1 MSHLKQF
8 AAFVKKEKLDEFVAA
23 DLKMVQS
30 FNIPLLSL
38 FAHLTKEQLFDLTK
52 DGVIRFL
59 NSLIDGNEI
68 EVVTQR
74 LHDLEEDKLP
84 GIPRNAVSITDIL
97 LIYAA
102 QKISLITFIPAFTTE
117 SSAAID
123 LVFKLEMYYK
133 EVSEISQ
140 AILQKIQYEEQ
151 LKLVES
157 EEKYKDLFDNANDLI
172 HILDPAGQIL
182 YANNAWLKTLNY
194 SADELNGRQISSV
207 IAEEYLEIFIAYR
220 KKVLAGFD
228 DHDGISTCYV
238 GKDGK
243 RVFVEGHITCKF
255 KDGIPQYTRAIL
267 RDISKRKED
276 EQKLKFY
283 NEQLIEREEN
293 ITLLIQNAPDAVI
306 VIDEHSKII
315 LWNPKAETIFGW
327 TVDEVINKD
336 LAELIIPNE
345 YRAAHNSGMKRY
357 LATGEIRVLNTT
369 IEITA
374 LNKAGET
381 FFVSLT
387 ISKSRQ
393 AGQVVFI
400 AFIRDITQ
408 QKKNQLELESKRKQL
423 EKTNEELEQY
433 AWLASHDL
441 KEPLRKIMTFSDIL
455 LTQHLTDLPPAVQKH
470 LHKISD
476 STKRMNSLIEAI
488 MVYSNVPDNINL
500 FEKTDLNLLV
510 KEVIN
515 DLEVLVKTKNG
526 TVNFIGLPDID
537 AIKIQMRQLFQNLI
551 SNALKYS
558 KGDIEPVIDIT
569 SKIENGNCIISIK
582 DNGIGFHNQ
591 YAEKIFQVFQ
601 RLSNE
606 KKYEGTGIGLAL
618 CKKIAETHNGVIEAR
633 SQEGIGSIFT
643 VILPLKH
650 IPVEAN

>member
-500 FEKTDLNLLV
+500 FEKTDLNLIV